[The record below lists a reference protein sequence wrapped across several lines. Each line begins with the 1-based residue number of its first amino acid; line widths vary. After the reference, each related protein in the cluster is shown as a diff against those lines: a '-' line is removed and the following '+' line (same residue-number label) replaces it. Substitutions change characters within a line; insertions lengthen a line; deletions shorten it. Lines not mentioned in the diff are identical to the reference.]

1 MYAMSYIYSVNSLIR
16 DIDIDI
22 DFKNRW
28 IKMMHT

>member
-1 MYAMSYIYSVNSLIR
+1 MYAMSYIYSVNLLIR